1 VTQDL
6 AATAARIEA
15 LITALD
21 AAPDS
26 EARRQAADL
35 TRETMTLYGAALTR
49 MLAIVREHDSGN
61 AATMMLQQ
69 FVSDPAVATVL
80 ALHDLTPPIAPTPQ
94 LVQIQRARPREHPAS
109 TCEQCGSQ
117 IADAHRHLVDVEERR
132 LMCSCAG
139 CWERTQ
145 SGFFD
150 RIHAVPVTS
159 APRPTLHMTDAHWDA
174 LQIPVGLAFFVV
186 NGRTSRTFAFYPS
199 PAGAVESLL
208 SLDAWR
214 DLTELNPWLASV
226 AADVEAVVVRS
237 AAVTRQSWQSA
248 VVPIDA
254 CYDLIGRIRVSWKG
268 FDGGDGVRRAVDG
281 FFDEHATGANGALSL
296 EAAS

>member
-1 VTQDL
+1 MTHDL

-21 AAPDS
+21 TASDS
-26 EARRQAADL
+26 ETRRQAADL
-35 TRETMTLYGAALTR
+35 TRETMALYGAALTR
-49 MLAIVREHDSGN
+49 MLAIVREHETGTG
-61 AATMMLQQ
+61 ATLILQH
-69 FVSDPAVATVL
+69 FASDPAVATVL
-80 ALHDLTPPIAPTPQ
+80 ALHDLTPPAAPPTQ
-94 LVQIQRARPREHPAS
+94 LVQIRRARPREHPAS
-109 TCEQCGSQ
+109 TCERCGNE
-117 IADAHRHLVDVEERR
+117 IADAHRHLVDVEARR
-132 LMCSCAG
+132 LMCSCVG
-139 CWERTQ
+139 CWETTQ
-145 SGFFD
+145 SGFSD
-150 RIHAVPVTS
+150 HMRAVPARC

-214 DLTELNPWLASV
+214 DLSEVNPWLASV
-226 AADVEAVVVRS
+226 APDVEAVVVRGTGP
-237 AAVTRQSWQSA
+237 TRSLWQSA

-254 CYDLIGRIRVSWKG
+254 CYDLIGRIRVNWKG
-268 FDGGDGVRRAVDG
+268 FDGGDGVRRAVDA
-281 FFDEHATGANGALSL
+281 FLDEHAVGAHGALSL